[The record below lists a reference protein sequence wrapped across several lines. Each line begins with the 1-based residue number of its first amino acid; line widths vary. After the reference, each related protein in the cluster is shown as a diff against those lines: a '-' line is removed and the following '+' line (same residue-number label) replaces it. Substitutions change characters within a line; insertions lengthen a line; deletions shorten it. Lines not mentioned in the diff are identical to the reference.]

1 MKKKYQQNYLNFI
14 VCSILFGTISSAY
27 AQENNAITESNTTTD
42 STDTPS
48 ATLETITITAKKGI
62 SKKSEEVTGLGKTV
76 KTAEEIS
83 QKQILSIRDLVKDTP
98 GVAVVEQGRGASSGY
113 TIRGVDKN
121 RVAVTVDGL
130 NQAQSYL
137 VQKRQIGEGREG
149 SGAINE
155 IELENISA
163 VQISQ
168 GANGSESGSG
178 ALGGAVSFRTK
189 SVSDVLDSGRKF
201 SPFYKTSYASRD
213 EQKMH
218 SLGFAV
224 RHGKADALVQYTHR
238 TKQET
243 KPHKD
248 ILNTQYGVW
257 RWGTTNEDFAKGGIT
272 FADKL
277 DRLDRFVIT
286 DECPDHKTQLDKCDI
301 KQKVKSKPVFESM
314 NAESYTGENRVLG
327 DPMDYKSGSYLIK
340 LGYNFAPEHR
350 VETVYENTNQ
360 HYDTR
365 DMGKEAYHLITAED
379 AKSPKAEGAL
389 APSRKV
395 YRGNNYQE
403 GFSTAK
409 NINSNPK
416 GIEYTGNAGY
426 WTQARFIDEK
436 HNKDRVGISYRFN
449 NTNKTGLIDEA
460 SISFDHQ
467 KVNINNFSST
477 KSCSVYPTVDKNCTP
492 TTDKPNSAE
501 ITDRTVY
508 NEKHNVLRAEF
519 GKYLKG
525 NKITHKLSGDLG
537 LDKFKS
543 TRSILDIREKYAKL
557 GYNFSEGKVGD
568 EFVDIWEITPAKLIT
583 IDVCKDYQNA
593 LGEARKCGDS
603 VITGYNLYT
612 SLKDTIYFGDL
623 ADLSLGLRYDN
634 HKFDSDDSWT
644 GRGKYSNTSW
654 NVGLLV
660 RPTDYLDVM
669 YRASS
674 GYRVPSFKELF
685 GYRLDGLAKGQDDDK
700 YEATNV
706 RPEKALNQEFGVTIK
721 GNAGSL
727 DVSYFDNR
735 YTDLIDL
742 TLKQFDR
749 PAPNLPV
756 QIWGYRNYQD
766 VHLDGVSIGGKLYF
780 DSLSDKLPQGL
791 TGRLAYLK
799 TNVKENKIKGNFVNA
814 EGYFLDTISPTR
826 YVFGV
831 DYTADNDKWG
841 LGLDWTITAPKN
853 TNELKTNTQTPD
865 GKTTTKQATKA
876 KSQGWNTL
884 DLSAFYRPSKYI
896 TVRGSLKNAL
906 NYRYSTWEALRQT
919 SITSGNAHEQGTLRQ
934 YASPGRNFVVSVE
947 MKY

>member
-27 AQENNAITESNTTTD
+27 AQENKAITESNTTTD

-189 SVSDVLDSGRKF
+189 NVSDVLDRDSKF
-201 SPFYKTSYASRD
+201 STFYKGSYASRD
-213 EQKMH
+213 KQTMH
-218 SLGFAV
+218 SAGFAL
-224 RHGKADALVQYTHR
+224 RNDKADLLLQYTDR
-238 TKQET
+238 TKQAVI
-243 KPHKD
+243 PHKD
-248 ILNTQYGVW
+248 ILNTEYGIW
-257 RWGTTNEDFAKGGIT
+257 RWGSTADDFKNGNIV
-272 FADKL
+272 FDKYK
-277 DRLDRFVIT
+277 FIVI
-286 DECPDHKTQLDKCDI
+286 DECPNYETNLAGCTP
-301 KQKVKSKPVFESM
+301 KQKVLSKPVFEKM
-314 NAESYTGENRVLG
+314 NAKDYTGTDQVLG
-327 DPMDYKSGSYLIK
+327 DPMDYKSGSYLFK
-340 LGYNFAPEHR
+340 LGYNIAPSHR
-350 VETVYENTNQ
+350 IQGIYENTKQQYNTQ
-360 HYDTR
+360 DISKAR
-365 DMGKEAYHLITAED
+365 YHLVDSTGIGVLGA
-379 AKSPKAEGAL
+379 SRGIYRNNRYHEGL
-389 APSRKV
+389 
-395 YRGNNYQE
+395 
-403 GFSTAK
+403 
-409 NINSNPK
+409 
-416 GIEYTGNAGY
+416 YTSGDEIAGY
-426 WTQARFIDEK
+426 WSQARFIDEK
-436 HNKDRVGISYRFN
+436 HAKNRIGLSYHFKN
-449 NTNKTGLIDEA
+449 IDKTGLLDDA
-460 SISFDHQ
+460 NISFDHQ
-467 KVNINNFSST
+467 TVNINNFVT
-477 KSCSVYPTVDKNCTP
+477 EKYCSEYPTIDKNCVAGI
-492 TTDKPNSAE
+492 DKPNSAE
-501 ITDRTVY
+501 KSNRTLY
-508 NEKHNVLRAEF
+508 EENHNVLRADF
-519 GKYLKG
+519 SKFIKG
-525 NKITHKLSGDLG
+525 NKISHKLLAGVG
-537 LDKFKS
+537 ANKFKS
-543 TRSILDIREKYAKL
+543 TRSIADIHEKFYKL
-557 GYNFSEGKVGD
+557 NYDFVGD
-568 EFVDIWEITPAKLIT
+568 KDDVQIWSIKPPTLT
-583 IDVCKDYQNA
+583 HNDVCKNQQFG